1 VVDANPTGSTRRA
14 LRTLATPTGVDADGD
29 TPVAT
34 VDEATAAL
42 ESVERATRFLA
53 TDGVHR
59 LTHAVVESVR
69 DGDAATVRRG
79 REALATLRAFQSALD
94 GGDRQ
99 RPAHRRRRTTGQ
111 PDRGETGPGGETR
124 ERVGP
129 DGTTRGTD
137 QEGSVTDH
145 FHPARGT
152 VLGRGGERGEQMRR
166 GDR

>member
-14 LRTLATPTGVDADGD
+14 LRTLAAPTGVDADGD
-29 TPVAT
+29 TPAAT

-53 TDGVHR
+53 TDGIHR

-79 REALATLRAFQSALD
+79 REALATLRALQSALD
-94 GGDRQ
+94 GGDRH
-99 RPAHRRRRTTGQ
+99 RSAHRRCRTAGQ
-111 PDRGETGPGGETR
+111 PDRREKAGPSGGTR

-137 QEGSVTDH
+137 QDGSGDGSLSPRSRNGFRPRWRTGRTDET
-145 FHPARGT
+145 R
-152 VLGRGGERGEQMRR
+152 
-166 GDR
+166 